1 MLSMGRPWSPLSV
14 RLAFWK
20 GMNEGLAT
28 SVAARAAGVSR
39 ATAYR
44 WLGEDRQVLPS
55 PFQSFALTRPG
66 SLSLRER
73 EEIGFQLAQGQGV
86 RQIAG
91 LLGRAPSTI
100 SREVARNQVYDRYV
114 PSFAQEQTWARARR
128 PRRRKLDGL
137 ALRRQVVS
145 MLTERF
151 SPEQV
156 AGRLRL
162 EHPEDVE
169 MQVSHETIY
178 QALYVQGR
186 GSLRLEV
193 ATALRSGRV
202 RRRPQKPDGP
212 KAGQLKGMVMIS
224 DRPAEIEDRAVPGH

>member
-1 MLSMGRPWSPLSV
+1 MSPLSV

-20 GMNEGLAT
+20 GMDQGLPT
-28 SVAARAAGVSR
+28 SHAARAAGVSR

-44 WLGEDRQVLPS
+44 WLGEDRQMQRS
-55 PFQSFALTRPG
+55 PFQRFARTRPG

-73 EEIGFQLAQGQGV
+73 EEIGFQIAHGQGV

-100 SREVARNQVYDRYV
+100 SREVSRNRVFDRYV
-114 PSFAQEQTWARARR
+114 PSLAQEQTWVRARR
-128 PRRRKLDGL
+128 PRPRKLDGL
-137 ALRRQVVS
+137 AFRRQVVS

-178 QALYVQGR
+178 QA
-186 GSLRLEV
+186 
-193 ATALRSGRV
+193 
-202 RRRPQKPDGP
+202 
-212 KAGQLKGMVMIS
+212 
-224 DRPAEIEDRAVPGH
+224 

>member
-1 MLSMGRPWSPLSV
+1 MSV
-14 RLAFWK
+14 RLAFWN

-28 SVAARAAGVSR
+28 SAAARVAGVSR

-44 WLGEDRQVLPS
+44 WLGEVRQVLPS
-55 PFQSFALTRPG
+55 SFRSFAVMRPG

-73 EEIGFQLAQGQGV
+73 EEIGFPLAQGQGV

-91 LLGRAPSTI
+91 LLERAPPTI
-100 SREVARNQVYDRYV
+100 SREVARNRVYDRYV
-114 PSFAQEQTWARARR
+114 PSLAQEQTWARARR

-137 ALRRQVVS
+137 ALRKQVVS

-156 AGRLRL
+156 AGWLRL

-178 QALYVQGR
+178 QALFVQGR

-202 RRRPQKPDGP
+202 RRCPQKPDGP
-212 KAGQLKGMVMIS
+212 RAG
-224 DRPAEIEDRAVPGH
+224 RF